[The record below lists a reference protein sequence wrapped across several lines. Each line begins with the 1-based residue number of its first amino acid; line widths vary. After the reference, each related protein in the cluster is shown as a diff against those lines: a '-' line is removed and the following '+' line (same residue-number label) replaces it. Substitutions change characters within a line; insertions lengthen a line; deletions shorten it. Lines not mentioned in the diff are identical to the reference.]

1 MKSLF
6 TYLTAFFCIAWIILS
21 FLNHP
26 LPPLFYYTLTA
37 FLTIQLIIF
46 ILKRNILLYT
56 LKRLAGL
63 GFLIFIISTIIFVL
77 LRALPGGPFDE
88 DKALLPEIQK
98 NIYEKYHLDQ
108 PIYKQYFFYMK
119 NLLKGDLGASYKY
132 LDQNVSDILK
142 TSLPV
147 SLQLGIYSLILS
159 LLIGIPLGVFSAA
172 RHNSLWDRLSMVIA
186 VSGISL
192 PSFLTAPI
200 LILIFGLYL
209 NWFPVALW
217 EGPAHYILPVIV
229 LGVRPASIIARL
241 TRASVLDILHS
252 DYIRTAR
259 AKGLSKNII
268 LYKHVLK
275 NSFIPLLTFL
285 GPLTAFLLT
294 GSFIIEHI
302 FAIPGMS
309 KHLVSSVANRDYP
322 LILGAS
328 LVYCCIL
335 ITANLIVDL
344 LYHFF
349 DPRIR
354 LS

>member
-1 MKSLF
+1 MKTLF
-6 TYLTAFFCIAWIILS
+6 TYITALFCILWVILS
-21 FLNHP
+21 FLNKP
-26 LPPLFYYTLTA
+26 LPPFFYYTLTA
-37 FLTIQLIIF
+37 FLFIQLIIF
-46 ILKRNILLYT
+46 IFKKNILLYT
-56 LKRLAGL
+56 LKRLTGL

-108 PIYKQYFFYMK
+108 PVYKQYFFYMK
-119 NLLKGDLGASYKY
+119 NLLKGNLGASYKY

-142 TSLPV
+142 TSIPV

-172 RHNSLWDRLSMVIA
+172 RHNSLWDRISMVIA

-209 NWFPVALW
+209 NWLPVALW
-217 EGPAHYILPVIV
+217 ESPSHYILPMVI

-259 AKGLSKNII
+259 AKGLSENTI